1 MDAFT
6 QDWLSKNDWLVLAS
20 TLVSRVLS
28 HMCDCKAVGSLIVH
42 MWKST
47 YFRPLLCSDNVHL
60 NFFEREWLFLS
71 NESDLFTRG
80 KVMDKLLGTKAL
92 ELRCFA
98 LRIVFP
104 GNNCCSSL
112 SFCTSRNSYCSACQ
126 SGVP

>member
-1 MDAFT
+1 MNAFT
-6 QDWLSKNDWLVLAS
+6 QDWSSENDWLVLAS

-47 YFRPLLCSDNVHL
+47 YFRPLPCSDNAHL

-80 KVMDKLLGTKAL
+80 KVMDGH
-92 ELRCFA
+92 
-98 LRIVFP
+98 IVRYQGIKVAMF
-104 GNNCCSSL
+104 
-112 SFCTSRNSYCSACQ
+112 RASYCFSW
-126 SGVP
+126 